1 MLYHPIPTK
10 IDAPFRAPTRRG
22 VPQRRILTKN
32 RAEIRAHASKDQQS
46 RQKPA
51 IDCQSISR
59 SATRTRIKTP
69 KSACTCADGTGRDR
83 ECALRARNGTLSRVR
98 EAFDQRHRTR
108 LHHRTTRLMES
119 GYMRSTGGSLGR
131 EKRNPSCG
139 ITHGD
144 WYNVP
149 SGVELA
155 QKTHL
160 ACTENLDPCIRASGV
175 GFSEIRANAAAPWVV
190 LRLNITDG
198 PWPVLPTG
206 CQDLANLPPPKNACC
221 HQMPMIRR
229 DSTPATQVWIASQ
242 TNHAIRGIN
251 ALPDAIFPQSGA
263 DVP

>member
-1 MLYHPIPTK
+1 MLYHPIPAK

-22 VPQRRILTKN
+22 GTQRIILTKN
-32 RAEIRAHASKDQQS
+32 RAEIRAQASKDQQS

-83 ECALRARNGTLSRVR
+83 EWALRARNGTLSRVR
-98 EAFDQRHRTR
+98 EAFDQRHRTH
-108 LHHRTTRLMES
+108 LNHRTTRLMES

-131 EKRNPSCG
+131 EKRNSSCG

-149 SGVELA
+149 SGKESA

-160 ACTENLDPCIRASGV
+160 ACTEDLEPCIRDFRV
-175 GFSEIRANAAAPWVV
+175 GFSGARANAVAPWVV
-190 LRLNITDG
+190 FSLNITDG
-198 PWPVLPTG
+198 PWSIPLTG

-229 DSTPATQVWIASQ
+229 DSTPATQVWISSQ
-242 TNHAIRGIN
+242 ANRMIPRIS
-251 ALPDAIFPQSGA
+251 ALSDALFPHSGA